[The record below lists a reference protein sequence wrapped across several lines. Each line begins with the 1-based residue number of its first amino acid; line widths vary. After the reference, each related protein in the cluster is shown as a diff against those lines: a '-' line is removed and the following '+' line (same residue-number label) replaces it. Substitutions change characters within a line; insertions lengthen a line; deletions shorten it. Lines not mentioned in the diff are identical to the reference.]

1 MYWVVGMTVGVQDT
15 AVNVHPASLSEHG
28 EYGWESAVEYAM
40 EMTQSLYPN
49 HRVELDYVKE
59 YDYE

>member
-1 MYWVVGMTVGVQDT
+1 MYWIVGMTVGVQDT

-28 EYGWESAVEYAM
+28 WENAVEYAM

-59 YDYE
+59 YD

>member
-15 AVNVHPASLSEHG
+15 AVPVYPASLTRH
-28 EYGWESAVEYAM
+28 GWESAVEYAM

-59 YDYE
+59 YD

>member
-15 AVNVHPASLSEHG
+15 AVNVHPASLFQH
-28 EYGWESAVEYAM
+28 GWESAVEFAM
-40 EMTQSLYPN
+40 EMTQSQYPD

-59 YDYE
+59 YD

>member
-15 AVNVHPASLSEHG
+15 AVNVHPASLSHG
-28 EYGWESAVEYAM
+28 DWENAVEYAM
-40 EMTQSLYPN
+40 EMTQSLYPD

-59 YDYE
+59 YD

>member
-1 MYWVVGMTVGVQDT
+1 MNMYWIVGLTVGHQET
-15 AVNVHPASLSEHG
+15 AINVHSGSLTKS
-28 EYGWESAVEYAM
+28 GWESAVEYAM

-59 YDYE
+59 YD

>member
-28 EYGWESAVEYAM
+28 WESAVEYAM

-49 HRVELDYVKE
+49 QRVELDYVKE
-59 YDYE
+59 YD

>member
-15 AVNVHPASLSEHG
+15 AVNVPPASLSEHG
-28 EYGWESAVEYAM
+28 WENAVEYAM

-59 YDYE
+59 YD

>member
-15 AVNVHPASLSEHG
+15 AVNVHPASLSEYG

>member
-1 MYWVVGMTVGVQDT
+1 MTVTYTVDDYNNTICRGF
-15 AVNVHPASLSEHG
+15 VHPASLSEH
-28 EYGWESAVEYAM
+28 GWESAVEYAM

-59 YDYE
+59 YD

>member
-28 EYGWESAVEYAM
+28 WENAVEYAM
-40 EMTQSLYPN
+40 EMTQSLYPKPPC
-49 HRVELDYVKE
+49 RIRLCKGV
-59 YDYE
+59 

>member
-15 AVNVHPASLSEHG
+15 AVPVYPASLNQH
-28 EYGWESAVEYAM
+28 GWESAAEFAI
-40 EMTQSLYPN
+40 EMTQSQYPD

-59 YDYE
+59 YD

>member
-15 AVNVHPASLSEHG
+15 AVNVHPASLSQ
-28 EYGWESAVEYAM
+28 YGWESAVEFAI
-40 EMTQSLYPN
+40 EMTQSQYPD

-59 YDYE
+59 YD

>member
-1 MYWVVGMTVGVQDT
+1 MTVGVQDT
-15 AVNVHPASLSEHG
+15 AVNVHPASLSEYG

>member
-15 AVNVHPASLSEHG
+15 AVNVHPASLNQH
-28 EYGWESAVEYAM
+28 GWESAAEYAM

-59 YDYE
+59 YD